1 MLLSICYHPY
11 IALLDVL
18 ELHNHCT
25 LARTTSYPRKK
36 STTSYPRKKS
46 IHCLN
51 SNYVMGQPPYADAI
65 FVHDINELNSI
76 R

>member
-36 STTSYPRKKS
+36 S

-51 SNYVMGQPPYADAI
+51 SNYVMGQLPYADAI
-65 FVHDINELNSI
+65 FVHDIYELNSI